1 MRNRKPKS
9 KPRKH
14 LINRAEVA
22 RRLGITQ
29 AYVDML
35 FRGERKN
42 LKRLR
47 EIQDLVLDELTA
59 VDHLRRTVKSSRGRR
74 ENPGA
79 LSDKKDD
86 GSHKEPKP
94 MSH

>member
-9 KPRKH
+9 KSRRH

-59 VDHLRRTVKSSRGRR
+59 VDLLRRTVKSSGGRR

-79 LSDKKDD
+79 LSNKKDD